1 MELLLSLITSG
12 SIKYISILV
21 LALGLGVTLFRM
33 HLNSLDAERQ
43 KALNENTIRQLEQ
56 IVKEKE
62 QQFQQMKEIYD
73 AKVGTMNK
81 LIEERK
87 EIEDKLKAAEL
98 EIEKIVNTGKDKPAS
113 SVLKDLFKSLG
124 GPTQ

>member
-21 LALGLGVTLFRM
+21 LALGLAVTLFRM

-43 KALNENTIRQLEQ
+43 KALHENTIRQLEQ
-56 IVKEKE
+56 IVKDKE

-113 SVLKDLFKSLG
+113 STLKDLFKSLG
-124 GPTQ
+124 GGPT

>member
-43 KALNENTIRQLEQ
+43 KALHENTIRQLEQ
-56 IVKEKE
+56 IVKDKE

-113 SVLKDLFKSLG
+113 STLKDLFKSLG
-124 GPTQ
+124 GGPT

>member
-56 IVKEKE
+56 IVKDKE
-62 QQFQQMKEIYD
+62 QQFQQMKEIYEV
-73 AKVGTMNK
+73 KVGTMNK

-98 EIEKIVNTGKDKPAS
+98 EIEKTVNTGKDKPAS
-113 SVLKDLFKSLG
+113 STLKDLFKSLG
-124 GPTQ
+124 GGST